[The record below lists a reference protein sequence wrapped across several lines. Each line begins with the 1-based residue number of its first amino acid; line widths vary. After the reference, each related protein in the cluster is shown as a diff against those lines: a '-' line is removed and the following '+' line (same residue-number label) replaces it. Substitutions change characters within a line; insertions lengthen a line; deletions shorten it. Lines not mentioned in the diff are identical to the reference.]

1 MKKFTLIAASVLMA
15 SPVLAANHSPL
26 TLEVYN
32 ADGNSFH
39 VNSTLVYGET
49 DAMVIDTGFTKADAM
64 RIAAKV
70 LDSGKT
76 LKTIFISQADP
87 DYYFGAEALHQQF
100 PDAQIIATPAVQ
112 KIIQEKL
119 AGKLAYWGPKL
130 GANAPVK
137 PVIPVAYDKASLE
150 LEGHKIEIR
159 GSHGTSAHR
168 PYLWIPDNKA
178 ILGNVAVYSNV
189 HLWMAD
195 AADQTA
201 INAWEQQLS
210 EMLALKPQ
218 VVIPGHMKAGTK
230 LNADT
235 IRYSQQYLQDFQQ
248 AKKRS
253 NNSAQLIDT
262 MSAKYP
268 EAQLPIALEIG
279 AKVHTGEMSW

>member
-1 MKKFTLIAASVLMA
+1 MKKFTLIAASILMA

-100 PDAQIIATPAVQ
+100 PDAQIITTPAVQ
-112 KIIQEKL
+112 KIIKEKL

-150 LEGHKIEIR
+150 LEGHQIEIH
-159 GSHGTSAHR
+159 GSHGPSAHR

-248 AKKRS
+248 AKKHS